1 MIPIGNVR
9 IDGHKWICGLN
20 AIKGNP
26 VVYSFGSFGEQ
37 SFEVDLLKVRPDA
50 DINIFEI
57 VPSRLPPQNERNPK
71 IKYHAIGLG
80 GYEKDNYPSNSN
92 VKPLWELMNFLN
104 HTYIDILKMDIE
116 GFEFTFLKHE
126 PHIFHR
132 IGQFQVELH
141 VKRSKGWFAKKIV
154 EDAVYFVEKCEEY
167 GLRLFSNE
175 PNLLNT
181 FRAAEL
187 SFIQSKWTEW
197 DNHKYKFHK
206 SIKSE

>member
-9 IDGHKWICGLN
+9 LDGHKWICGLE

-26 VVYSFGSFGEQ
+26 VVYSFGSFGDQ
-37 SFEVDLLKVRPDA
+37 TFEVDLLKVRPDA

-57 VPSRLPPQNERNPK
+57 ISTRLPPLNERNPK

-80 GYEKDNYPSNSN
+80 GYQNDNSPSSLN
-92 VKPLWELMNFLN
+92 VKPLWELMLSLN

-116 GFEFTFLKHE
+116 GMEFTFLKHE
-126 PHIFHR
+126 APHIFHR
-132 IGQFQVELH
+132 VGQFQVELH
-141 VKRSKGWFAKKIV
+141 IKRSKGWFAKTVV

-175 PNLLNT
+175 PNFNHVFSAT
-181 FRAAEL
+181 EL
-187 SFIQSKWTEW
+187 AFIQSKWTDW
-197 DNHKYKFHK
+197 DNHKHKFHK
-206 SIKSE
+206 SLK